1 MARTPSKVLTPA
13 DKKADAAALKANIA
27 TAKTALKDAAA
38 AVKAHEK
45 AGKDLVKA
53 HAVAQKA
60 HDKLVPAKAA

>member
-13 DKKADAAALKANIA
+13 DKKADAAANKEAVKAAKLK
-27 TAKTALKDAAA
+27 LKEAAA
-38 AVKAHEK
+38 AIKAHDK

-60 HDKLVPAKAA
+60 HDKLVPAAA